1 MQFLHCIEQYQLEG
15 GDNQFCDGFM
25 IEKIMKENF
34 YEDWKV
40 LTEIGVPFMDDGSE
54 TIDGY
59 GDFSKVQVVPTFE

>member
-1 MQFLHCIEQYQLEG
+1 
-15 GDNQFCDGFM
+15 M